1 MNCAIP
7 RQKPSSISLSPTNC
21 SDVYLSFWT
30 GSKRIWTK
38 FESEQFK
45 QRFGDGSVIPIWFA
59 DTPVGMFDETARVG
73 GMTFDREVDLD
84 TQIEEF
90 ATLAL
95 MKLAEDRAE
104 NIPIAIQ
111 QPALKFTDQ

>member
-1 MNCAIP
+1 
-7 RQKPSSISLSPTNC
+7 
-21 SDVYLSFWT
+21 
-30 GSKRIWTK
+30 
-38 FESEQFK
+38 
-45 QRFGDGSVIPIWFA
+45 
-59 DTPVGMFDETARVG
+59 MFDETARVG